1 MKALIKHEF
10 FTDGSHGWLKVSR
23 KRLEKLNILDKI
35 TSCSF
40 YKGNNLYL
48 EEDCDLSTYVRAL
61 LVQEGIKTE
70 SEEQRVFMKDFW
82 RLATVN
88 DTSDSKNG
96 RGSVIRTYNRHII
109 LDDKETQEKTELLE
123 LILNHK
129 CWNPKGLRMIK
140 GGSLQ
145 DLRYWKE
152 CYNL

>member
-48 EEDCDLSTYVRAL
+48 EEDCDLSTYITAL
-61 LVQEGIKTE
+61 LKQECIERDTDAYTT
-70 SEEQRVFMKDFW
+70 FMRDFW
-82 RLATVN
+82 SVTNVN

-96 RGSVIRTYNRHII
+96 RGSVIRTYNRYII

-129 CWNPKGLRMIK
+129 RWNPKGLRMIN
-140 GGSLQ
+140 GGSLE

-152 CYNL
+152 FYKL